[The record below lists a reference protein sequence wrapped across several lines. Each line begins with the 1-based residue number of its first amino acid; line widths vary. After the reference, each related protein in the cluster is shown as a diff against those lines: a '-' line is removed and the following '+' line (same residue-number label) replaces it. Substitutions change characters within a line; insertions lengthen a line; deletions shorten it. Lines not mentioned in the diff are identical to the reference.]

1 MKFFHHPGFAAP
13 IGRHMVPVGK
23 PALVAAAVRKL
34 LPHIEIVEPTPVGI
48 ADLLRVH
55 RPEYVEAVRTGDPR
69 SLAESQRFPW
79 STELFASVCLT
90 NGGVLA
96 AARQA
101 LEDGASAVLANGFHH
116 ASSDQGEG
124 YCTFNG
130 LVVALEALRAE
141 KKITTAAVLDLDLH
155 YGNGTAMLA
164 STRPWLH
171 ALSIYGNN
179 YWENRSYRDVRAR
192 YHVDG
197 PNHLS
202 VPLVPTLSGDR
213 DNMLEILEDQLPW
226 LVSKGRP
233 ELILYQAGVDLLRED
248 PFSPLDLGPEDLL
261 ERDRIVFEFAKREG
275 IPIAWTLAGGCA
287 PDIGKV
293 IEAHLNT
300 AMACSDTFSHAVSKM
315 RRELVL

>member
-13 IGRHMVPVGK
+13 IGRHMVPVAK
-23 PALVAAAVRKL
+23 PALVTAAIGKV
-34 LPHIEIVEPTPVGI
+34 LPHIQIAEPAPVGVD
-48 ADLLRVH
+48 DLCRVH

-79 STELFASVCLT
+79 SPELFESVCLT

-96 AARQA
+96 AARQS
-101 LEDGASAVLANGFHH
+101 LEDGASAALANGFHH
-116 ASSDQGEG
+116 ASSDHGEG

-141 KKITTAAVLDLDLH
+141 NKISTAAVLDLDLH
-155 YGNGTAMLA
+155 YGNGTALLA
-164 STRPWLH
+164 ASRPWLR
-171 ALSIYGNN
+171 ALSIYGND
-179 YWENRSYRDVRAR
+179 YWMNRSYMDVRAR

-197 PNHLS
+197 ANHLS
-202 VPLVPTLSGDR
+202 VPLVPTKGGDR
-213 DNMLEILEDQLPW
+213 DNMLEILEDRLPW
-226 LVSKGRP
+226 LVADGRP
-233 ELILYQAGVDLLRED
+233 DVILYQAGVDLLRED

-293 IEAHLNT
+293 VEAHLNT
-300 AMACSDTFSHAVSKM
+300 AMACSEVFAK
-315 RRELVL
+315 

>member
-13 IGRHMVPVGK
+13 IGRHMVPVAK
-23 PALVAAAVRKL
+23 PLLVAAAVVKV
-34 LPHIEIVEPTPVGI
+34 LPQIEIVEPDPVGI
-48 ADLLRVH
+48 EDLCRVH
-55 RPEYVEAVRTGDPR
+55 LPKYVEAVRTGNPR
-69 SLAESQRFPW
+69 SLAESQRFPC
-79 STELFASVCLT
+79 SPEFFGSVCLT

-96 AARQA
+96 AARQS
-101 LEDGASAVLANGFHH
+101 LEDGASAALANGFHH
-116 ASSDQGEG
+116 ASSDHGEG

-141 KKITTAAVLDLDLH
+141 RKISTAAVLDLDLH
-155 YGNGTAMLA
+155 YGNGTALLA
-164 STRPWLH
+164 ATRPWLR
-171 ALSIYGNN
+171 ALSIYGND
-179 YWENRSYRDVRAR
+179 YWMNRSYMDVRAR

-202 VPLVPTLSGDR
+202 VPLVPTKGGDR
-213 DNMLEILEDQLPW
+213 DNMLEILEDWLPW
-226 LVSKGRP
+226 LVAEGRP
-233 ELILYQAGVDLLRED
+233 DVILYQAGVDLLRED

-293 IEAHLNT
+293 VEAHLNT
-300 AMACSDTFSHAVSKM
+300 AMACSGVFAK
-315 RRELVL
+315 